1 MARRLI
7 YISTMALTPWV
18 SQAWY
23 IDYCLSKGLLVEYW
37 DLRLMFLGDKRQRC
51 PLEKDPYKA
60 LLPNLLGDKSPRLT
74 QIRSSEH
81 LEQLVN
87 DSQNHNVLYV
97 MLLTYSW
104 RFVRPFVLLSKHS
117 QRMIYID
124 VGDMPINL
132 TGVAKKTDQL
142 QRVLSSPL
150 KKSWSYIT
158 NHLPG
163 YYRKIGV
170 VKPYELVFTVNPT
183 SSKFLTLA
191 KKTVGINLRD
201 YDQYKRVQNNEKIF
215 SYKYAVFIDQNLPE
229 HPDLE
234 LLKLK
239 RLNLEEYY
247 GALDRFFEQI
257 KQLFKL
263 DIVVATHPTNNR
275 GWTKSASRAT
285 YAGITEGLIKDAE
298 FVIAHTSTAI
308 SYAVLNMKPIV
319 FIYTEQMKVL
329 YKNTIIQQIRAIAK
343 YLGQDTYN
351 INQLNE
357 LERLKITAPMTH
369 NYEKYKYR
377 YLTNAESE
385 NKYSD
390 EIYFSEI
397 IKLFQ

>member
-1 MARRLI
+1 
-7 YISTMALTPWV
+7 MALTPWV

-23 IDYCLSKGLLVEYW
+23 IDYCVSKGLVVEYW

-51 PLEKDPYKA
+51 LLDKDPQKEH
-60 LLPNLLGDKSPRLT
+60 LPKLVGDQSPRLT
-74 QIRSSEH
+74 LIRSYEH
-81 LEQLVN
+81 LQQLIN
-87 DSQNHNVLYV
+87 ERQNHNVLYV

-104 RFVRPFVLLSKHS
+104 RFVSPFVLLSKYS
-117 QRMIYID
+117 QRMIFID
-124 VGDMPINL
+124 VGDMPINP
-132 TGVAKKTDQL
+132 TGVAKKSGQL
-142 QRVLSSPL
+142 RRLLSSPL
-150 KKSWSYIT
+150 KKGWSYIT
-158 NHLPG
+158 NQLPN
-163 YYRKIGV
+163 YYRKLGV
-170 VKPYELVFTVNPT
+170 VKPYELVFTVNPAP
-183 SSKFLTLA
+183 SKFLTIA

-201 YDQYKRVQNNEKIF
+201 YDQYKRFQNNEKIF

-239 RLNLEEYY
+239 RLNLDEYY

-275 GWTKSASRAT
+275 AWTKSASRAT

-343 YLGQDTYN
+343 YLGTDTYN

-357 LERLKITAPMTH
+357 LERLTVAEPILH
-369 NYEKYKYR
+369 NYEKYKYQ
-377 YLTNAESE
+377 YLTNTESE

-390 EIYFSEI
+390 EIFFSELV
-397 IKLFQ
+397 KLFQ